1 MCCWQVKLVYIFGDD
16 KTKSNIFGSKRK
28 LNKVREWDI
37 RRGNIKI
44 KQQS

>member
-1 MCCWQVKLVYIFGDD
+1 MCCWQVKLVYIFGD